1 MSYCSQMGQVGK
13 QFQFQL
19 KLITTVKMLQF
30 SSATFILDS
39 ASHIQVT
46 VFEPRHMK
54 EKNKRNSNDE
64 VNLTISRLRSVFHTC
79 MDWNNRCAK
88 FETSGQ

>member
-19 KLITTVKMLQF
+19 KLITIVKMPQF

-39 ASHIQVT
+39 ASHIHVT

>member
-19 KLITTVKMLQF
+19 KLITIVKMLQF

-46 VFEPRHMK
+46 VFEPRHIK
-54 EKNKRNSNDE
+54 KKNKRNSNDE

>member
-1 MSYCSQMGQVGK
+1 MPYCSQMGQVGK

-19 KLITTVKMLQF
+19 SLITIVKMLQF

-64 VNLTISRLRSVFHTC
+64 VNLTTSRLRSVFHTC